1 MWRPPGIASAVSEA
15 KGRGDEDVKAATE
28 AIELPN
34 LIELQEKEFDQ
45 SWHGEGRSY
54 QSTGT

>member
-1 MWRPPGIASAVSEA
+1 VSEA

-34 LIELQEKEFDQ
+34 LIELQEKEFDR
-45 SWHGEGRSY
+45 HGEGRSY